1 MKQPGL
7 LDEKPTSTEARSR
20 QILLD
25 QYLNFGLRKV
35 DGWLDSF
42 SAKFIQIVSETQFR
56 EGITGAL
63 GEIGVHQGK
72 LFIVLLLTASSTEAL
87 FAVDLFERQ
96 DLNLDRSGCGD
107 REKFLGNLQ
116 RWARTTE
123 KISLIAQSSLETRPE
138 DILTACGRVRL
149 ASIDGGHT
157 EACTQNDLT
166 LMETVLTDRGVVVI
180 DDFFNP
186 HWPDVSTGVAKY
198 LLNPSSTLRP
208 FAISPNKMYLTAS
221 QNSEFYR
228 NAIEKKLAIDKTS
241 VMFGADVDI
250 YGLPEP
256 EQNIKWLAKECMKQ
270 SAFGPYL
277 LAAKR
282 FAQAA
287 CVRHRTMA
295 KLLSQY

>member
-1 MKQPGL
+1 MKRPGL
-7 LDEKPTSTEARSR
+7 LDEKPTSIDARSR
-20 QILLD
+20 KILLD
-25 QYLNFGLRKV
+25 QYLNFGLRRV

-42 SAKFIQIVSETQFR
+42 SAKFIQTLSEIQLL

-63 GEIGVHQGK
+63 GEIGVHHGK
-72 LFIVLLLTASSTEAL
+72 LFIVLLLTASRTEAV
-87 FAVDLFERQ
+87 FAIDLFERQ
-96 DLNLDRSGCGD
+96 DLNLDRSGCGN
-107 REKFLGNLQ
+107 RHKFLENLQ
-116 RWARTTE
+116 RWARTNE
-123 KISLIAQSSLETRPE
+123 NVALIAQSSLETRPV

-157 EACTQNDLT
+157 EACTQNDLM

-221 QNSEFYR
+221 QNSDFYR
-228 NAIEKKLAIDKTS
+228 NAIEKKFAIEKTS

-250 YGLPEP
+250 YGLPKP
-256 EQNIKWLAKECMKQ
+256 EQTITWFAKECMKH

-277 LAAKR
+277 LAVKR
-282 FAQAA
+282 FALGA
-287 CVRHRTMA
+287 CRYGTYA
-295 KLLSQY
+295 KRR